1 MGNKPGDGSFRP
13 RNTQRARELRHSA
26 TPAER
31 ELWRY
36 LSRSQLGVK
45 FSRQMPVGPFF
56 ADFLCRE
63 RRLIVELD
71 GFSHDVAP
79 ERDVRRN
86 NYLREAGYQVL
97 HFANADVAGNVEG
110 VVTAIRLAVGAP
122 THPLTPPACGRGA
135 RSRSGVGL
143 GLTPKPQPR
152 QSCRQSRRPVP
163 AADHGPCRGSDAA

>member
-1 MGNKPGDGSFRP
+1 MGNDTGDGSFRP
-13 RNTQRARELRHSA
+13 RNTQRARELHNAA

-63 RRLIVELD
+63 RKLIVELD

-79 ERDVRRN
+79 ERDVWRDYR
-86 NYLREAGYQVL
+86 LREAGFRVM
-97 HFANADVAGNVEG
+97 HFSNANVMGNVEG
-110 VVTAIRLAVGAP
+110 VVSEIRQAVERL
-122 THPLTPPACGRGA
+122 TH
-135 RSRSGVGL
+135 S
-143 GLTPKPQPR
+143 
-152 QSCRQSRRPVP
+152 
-163 AADHGPCRGSDAA
+163 